1 MPNQVTFFCASP
13 NVFKNSSRHRK
24 PHSPMMARNVRSVS
38 VPVICLLT
46 FSAGGDGA
54 DEAGDLLLPSGTSAP
69 AEEYPPVVSMESLT
83 VRPAMEVGA
92 PGLGAM
98 RRPSSILDFG
108 HDGMHVA
115 TPALGRRQGIS
126 SPSWHDF

>member
-1 MPNQVTFFCASP
+1 
-13 NVFKNSSRHRK
+13 
-24 PHSPMMARNVRSVS
+24 MMARNVRLVS

-46 FSAGGDGA
+46 FSAGGGGDGA

-69 AEEYPPVVSMESLT
+69 CRRVPPPPPVASMEFLT

-92 PGLGAM
+92 PGLGAR

-126 SPSWHDF
+126 SPSRHDL